1 MTISTLDVARENVK
15 IYNNNRTV
23 DAITEFSTNVVELGR
38 PDTALGSNSSLNNNP
53 PFLVVMPSLT
63 IQITRLY

>member
-1 MTISTLDVARENVK
+1 MTISARDAARENVK
-15 IYNNNRTV
+15 IYNNRTV

-63 IQITRLY
+63 IQITRLC